1 MERRYELMEFITPT
15 TAEYNRTDKIDSEPM
30 VVGDAREV
38 IRSLLRSDNSVSG
51 YKLVKRRAK
60 R

>member
-1 MERRYELMEFITPT
+1 MKREYELMEFITPT
-15 TAEYNRTDKIDSEPM
+15 AERDRTDKIDSEPM
-30 VVGDAREV
+30 MVGDALEV
-38 IRSLLRSDNSVSG
+38 IRSLLRSDISVSE